1 MDLSL
6 DDEQRMLAETARA
19 FVDRSCPPEVAR
31 ALDAGA
37 PEPQLWPIIAGA
49 GWPGLVIPEAHEGA
63 GRGMAEVVVVCEQLG
78 RGPVPTPLVATT
90 ALAALPILW
99 LGTDE
104 QRRRWL
110 PGLAR
115 GTSVGTLAL
124 LEPGMRDEWD
134 AVRIPAAPR
143 VSGTKI
149 LVPWAAA
156 ATLMVVATAAG
167 LRIVEPASPA
177 VRASVHD
184 SLGGDPLSRVV
195 FDDADSEPL
204 GRADD
209 GRATLDR
216 ALDHAAIAQLACA
229 VGAAERALELSVQHA
244 KDRHQFGR
252 PIGSFQA
259 VAHRCADMRADID
272 ACRYL
277 AYRAAW
283 ALDRGDGGADAAA
296 AAVAAAKAY
305 ANDAMRRIFRNAHQV
320 HGAIGFSTE
329 YDLHLFTRRAK
340 AFELSYGGGARHRER
355 LADAMGLESRP

>member
-1 MDLSL
+1 MDLSPGE
-6 DDEQRMLAETARA
+6 DQRMLAATARA

-37 PEPQLWPIIAGA
+37 PGPQLWPIIGDA
-49 GWPGLVIPEAHEGA
+49 GWPGLVLPEECDGA
-63 GRGMAEVVVVCEQLG
+63 GRGIAEVVVVCQQLG
-78 RGPVPTPLVATT
+78 RGPVPSPLVATT

-110 PGLAR
+110 PGLAG
-115 GTSVGTLAL
+115 GTSIGTLAL

-134 AVRIPAAPR
+134 AIGVASKPR

-149 LVPWAAA
+149 LVPWATA
-156 ATLMVVATAAG
+156 ATLMIVATTEG
-167 LRIVEPASPA
+167 LRVVEPASPA
-177 VRASVHD
+177 VSACAHD

-195 FDDADSEPL
+195 FEEADSEPL
-204 GRADD
+204 GDPQDA
-209 GRATLDR
+209 RATIDR
-216 ALDHAAIAQLACA
+216 ALDHAAIAQLAYI

-277 AYRAAW
+277 TYRAAW
-283 ALDRGDGGADAAA
+283 ALDGGDGAVGAV

-305 ANDAMRRIFRNAHQV
+305 ANDAMRRVFRNAHQV

-340 AFELSYGGGARHRER
+340 AFELSYGGTARHRER